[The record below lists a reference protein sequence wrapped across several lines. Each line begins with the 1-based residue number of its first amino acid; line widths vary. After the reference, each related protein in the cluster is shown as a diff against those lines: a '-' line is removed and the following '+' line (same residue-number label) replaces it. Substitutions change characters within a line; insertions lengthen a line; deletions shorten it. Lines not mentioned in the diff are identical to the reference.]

1 MKAQIDSVKD
11 FLGLPR
17 TSMTSHAYVRKLN
30 FDMTTDEIR
39 LEGGSLTELTD
50 KFSVLD
56 SRLYELWNE
65 FCAEHHLRDTLTREQ
80 FDKVL
85 DNELNI
91 FLVPSRDG
99 TKRWFGFTEE

>member
-1 MKAQIDSVKD
+1 
-11 FLGLPR
+11 
-17 TSMTSHAYVRKLN
+17 
-30 FDMTTDEIR
+30 
-39 LEGGSLTELTD
+39 
-50 KFSVLD
+50 LD

>member
-39 LEGGSLTELTD
+39 LEGGSLTELAWILHAFEGVAACEIA
-50 KFSVLD
+50 KVPVL
-56 SRLYELWNE
+56 
-65 FCAEHHLRDTLTREQ
+65 Q
-80 FDKVL
+80 
-85 DNELNI
+85 
-91 FLVPSRDG
+91 G
-99 TKRWFGFTEE
+99 Q